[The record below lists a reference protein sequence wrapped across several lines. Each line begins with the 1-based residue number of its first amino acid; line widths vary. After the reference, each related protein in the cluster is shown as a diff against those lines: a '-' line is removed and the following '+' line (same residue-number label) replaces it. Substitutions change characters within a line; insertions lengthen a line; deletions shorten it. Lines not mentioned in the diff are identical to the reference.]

1 MMKLAGVASATVG
14 LVALVGC
21 GDGGG
26 THVLFDLHQPATAV
40 TTPNATDDF
49 YALPFP
55 NLLRVRADGTVD
67 LTRYARVGGQI
78 DDYIAAVDRSPARFQ
93 NAGIFFR
100 LDGPLDPATLP
111 ADAAASVRDDAA
123 LFVVDLS
130 TGARSPAT
138 SRFTAL
144 NYDFIGPNWVA
155 VLPLPGFPLHENR
168 DYAVVLTDRLHDAGG
183 HALHRAA
190 DFDSVLRGGEGDPY
204 AKLRGWL
211 DGKGLTDHVVGA
223 TQFSTGSA
231 TRVMHDLRAAV
242 YAQAPAPSLAGL
254 SYTGEDAAGVNDI
267 YEGTYQ
273 GPNFQQG
280 DPPYAST
287 GGAITNPPVMQ
298 RMETLRIAISVP
310 KGDPPAT
317 GWPVVIY
324 QHGTGGDYKSFIGD
338 GSAREAAKI
347 TDAAGATMAKMAM
360 IGTDQVLHGPRAP
373 AGTNVEVSF
382 FNFLNLEAAH
392 DNPKQGALD
401 AFQQVRLLETVDV
414 AAAPTTGKR
423 IKFDATRIYFKGHS
437 QGGLT
442 GPLFLA
448 AEPKINRAVLSGA
461 GGGLI
466 DSLLNKT
473 QPVNIPQVVQALL
486 HDPADAFHPLLSLIQ
501 GYFEDTDPVNYARS
515 LILEPPSS
523 SPSGASGFA
532 PKCIFQTLGIVDHYT
547 PIPNIK
553 SLALAMGVQPA
564 GPELDSI
571 SALPLTALQWAAGP
585 VANNVGAGSATGVLL
600 EYKAPSGRDGHFVV
614 FDVPDAIAQSN
625 RFLATCRL
633 DPP

>member
-1 MMKLAGVASATVG
+1 MNNLVGVAAATIG
-14 LVALVGC
+14 LALVGC
-21 GDGGG
+21 SDGGG
-26 THVLFDLHQPATAV
+26 THVLFDLHQPSTAI
-40 TTPNATDDF
+40 TTPNAVDDF

-78 DDYIAAVDRSPARFQ
+78 DDYIAAVDKSPARFQ

-100 LDGPLDPATLP
+100 LDGPLDPDTLP
-111 ADAAASVRDDAA
+111 ANAAASLRDDAS
-123 LFVVDLS
+123 LFIVDLS

-138 SRFTAL
+138 ARFTAL

-155 VLPLPGFPLHENR
+155 VLPLPGFPLHEER
-168 DYAVVLTDRLHDAGG
+168 DYAVVLTDRLHDAAG
-183 HALHRAA
+183 HSLHRAV
-190 DFDSVLRGGEGDPY
+190 DFESVMQGASGDPY
-204 AKLRGWL
+204 AKLRAWL
-211 DGKGLTDHVVGA
+211 DANNLSGHVVGA

-231 TRVMHDLRAAV
+231 TRIMSDLRAAV

-254 SYTGEDAAGVNDI
+254 TYSGEDAAGVNDT
-267 YEGTYQ
+267 YVGNYQ

-280 DPPYAST
+280 DPPYSST
-287 GGAITNPPVMQ
+287 GGAITNPPKLQ

-310 KGDPPAT
+310 KGDPPAD

-338 GSAREAAKI
+338 GSAREAASV
-347 TDAAGATMAKMAM
+347 TDGSGAVVAKLAM

-373 AGTNVEVSF
+373 AGTDVQVSF

-401 AFQQVRLLETVDV
+401 AFQVVRLLHTVDI

-423 IKFDATRIYFKGHS
+423 IKFDTTKIYFKGHS

-448 AEPKINRAVLSGA
+448 AEPEVKAAVLSGA

-473 QPVNIPQVVQALL
+473 APVNIPQVVQALL
-486 HDPADAFHPLLSLIQ
+486 HDPADVYHPLLSLIQ
-501 GYFEDTDPVNYARS
+501 GYFEDTDPVNYGRTMFV
-515 LILEPPSS
+515 EPAAGVP
-523 SPSGASGFA
+523 
-532 PKCIFQTLGIVDHYT
+532 PKSIFQTLGIIDHYT

-553 SLALAMGVQPA
+553 SLALGMGVQPA
-564 GPELDSI
+564 GPQLDPI
-571 SALPLTALQWAAGP
+571 DALPLTSMQWATAP
-585 VANNVGAGSATGVLL
+585 VSGNVSGGLATGVLL

-614 FDVPDAIAQSN
+614 FDVSDAIKQSN
-625 RFLATCRL
+625 RFLATHAATGTAKL
-633 DPP
+633 DIP